1 MTTSQ
6 TLDNLFPPPV
16 SPPPSVKAGIT
27 RRKNVKHRN
36 KLLVEEFNEM
46 YNKQHLQFDYIME
59 QLAPRFALAIPTI
72 VKILKNYDKE

>member
-6 TLDNLFPPPV
+6 TLGNLFPPPV
-16 SPPPSVKAGIT
+16 PPPPSVKAGIT

-46 YNKQHLQFDYIME
+46 YNKQRLRFDDVME
-59 QLAPRFALAIPTI
+59 KLAHRFGLTKATI
-72 VKILKNYDKE
+72 EKILKNYEK